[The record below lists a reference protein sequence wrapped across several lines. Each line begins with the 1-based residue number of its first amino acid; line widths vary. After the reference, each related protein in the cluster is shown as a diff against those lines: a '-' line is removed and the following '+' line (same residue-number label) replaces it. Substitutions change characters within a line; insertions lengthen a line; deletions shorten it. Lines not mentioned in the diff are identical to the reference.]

1 MYKLKATIIKDIR
14 ILLRDKVGIALMFI
28 MPIILV
34 VIVTSIQNSTF
45 QLVNK
50 NRIAMMVCNRD
61 TGKLSTQLIQSIDK
75 IGMFK
80 MVSIPKTESEEAI
93 KNRMRG
99 KDALLAIVIPAD
111 YTQKITAKAKNVS
124 GKALNS
130 FGLNGDTVNKKI
142 SVNPLTMYFQPV
154 LQQSY
159 RFSINGALR
168 SALQIVES
176 RETLRQLYFA
186 INEKPLPEALEKDLL
201 NNQTNINEVPVS
213 ISGGTI
219 MPNASQ
225 HNVPAWTIFA
235 MFFIIISL
243 GGSVVREKLSGSF
256 IRLKTLP
263 TDFMVALISKQITYL
278 GVTVLQAVVIF
289 SMGIWLFP
297 LIGLPALN
305 LPSDYL
311 ALLVV
316 TLVCGWCAV
325 SYAICMGVYA
335 HTQEQ
340 ANGFGAVS
348 IVILAA
354 IGGLLVPSFAMPDG
368 FKTVA
373 VISPLHWSIEA
384 YYRLFLEG
392 GKLKDVIPNLLPLLG
407 ITMLIQLAAYIG
419 LKKKNLI

>member
-80 MVSIPKTESEEAI
+80 LVNIPKSESEESI

-130 FGLNGDTVNKKI
+130 FGLNGDTANKKI
-142 SVNPLTMYFQPV
+142 SVNPLTMYFQPI

-289 SMGIWLFP
+289 SMGLWLFP

-373 VISPLHWSIEA
+373 VFSPLHWSIEA
-384 YYRLFLEG
+384 YYSLFLEG

-407 ITMLIQLAAYIG
+407 ITVLIQLAAYIG

>member
-80 MVSIPKTESEEAI
+80 IASIPKNESEEAI

-142 SVNPLTMYFQPV
+142 SVNPLTMYFQPI

-278 GVTVLQAVVIF
+278 GVTLLQAVVIF

-311 ALLVV
+311 ALFVV
-316 TLVCGWCAV
+316 TVVCGWCAV

-373 VISPLHWSIEA
+373 VFSPLHWSIEA

-407 ITMLIQLAAYIG
+407 ITVLIQLTAYIG

>member
-14 ILLRDKVGIALMFI
+14 ILLRDKVGIALMFV

-61 TGKLSTQLIQSIDK
+61 TGKLSNQLIQSIDK

-80 MVSIPKTESEEAI
+80 IASIPKNESEEAI

-130 FGLNGDTVNKKI
+130 FGLQGDTANKKI
-142 SVNPLTMYFQPV
+142 SVNPLTMYFQPI

-297 LIGLPALN
+297 LIGLPTLN

-373 VISPLHWSIEA
+373 VFSPLHWSIEA

-407 ITMLIQLAAYIG
+407 ITVLIQLAAYIG

>member
-14 ILLRDKVGIALMFI
+14 ILLRDKVGIALMFV

-61 TGKLSTQLIQSIDK
+61 TGKLSTQLIESIDK

-80 MVSIPKTESEEAI
+80 IANIPKSETEEAI
-93 KNRMRG
+93 KQRMRG

-201 NNQTNINEVPVS
+201 NNQTTINEVPVS

-278 GVTVLQAVVIF
+278 GVTLLQAAVIF

-316 TLVCGWCAV
+316 TLICGWCAV

-368 FKTVA
+368 FKTAA

-384 YYRLFLEG
+384 YYRLFLDG

-407 ITMLIQLAAYIG
+407 ITMLIQLVAYIG
-419 LKKKNLI
+419 LKKKNLV

>member
-80 MVSIPKTESEEAI
+80 MISIPKTEAEEAI

-142 SVNPLTMYFQPV
+142 SVNPLTMYFQPI

-278 GVTVLQAVVIF
+278 GVTLLQAVVIF

-373 VISPLHWSIEA
+373 VLSPLHWSIEA
-384 YYRLFLEG
+384 YYSLFLEG

-407 ITMLIQLAAYIG
+407 ITVLIQLAAYIG

>member
-14 ILLRDKVGIALMFI
+14 ILLRDKVGIALMFV

-80 MVSIPKTESEEAI
+80 MVSIPKSESEEAI

-142 SVNPLTMYFQPV
+142 SVNPLTMYFQPI

-159 RFSINGALR
+159 RFSINGAVR

-278 GVTVLQAVVIF
+278 GVTVLQAAVIF

-407 ITMLIQLAAYIG
+407 ITVLIQLAAYIG

>member
-80 MVSIPKTESEEAI
+80 MVSIPKNESEEAI

-130 FGLNGDTVNKKI
+130 FGLNGDTVSKKI
-142 SVNPLTMYFQPV
+142 SVNPLTMYFQPI

-289 SMGIWLFP
+289 SMGLWLFP

-373 VISPLHWSIEA
+373 VFSPLHWSIEA
-384 YYRLFLEG
+384 YYSLFLEG

-407 ITMLIQLAAYIG
+407 ITVLIQLAAYIG

>member
-61 TGKLSTQLIQSIDK
+61 TGKLSMQLIQSIDR

-80 MVSIPKTESEEAI
+80 ITSIPKNEAEEAI

-142 SVNPLTMYFQPV
+142 SVNPLTMYFQPI

-278 GVTVLQAVVIF
+278 GVTLLQAIVIF

-373 VISPLHWSIEA
+373 LISPLHWSIEA

-407 ITMLIQLAAYIG
+407 ITVLIQLAAYIG

>member
-14 ILLRDKVGIALMFI
+14 ILLRDKVGIALAFI

-34 VIVTSIQNSTF
+34 IIVTSIQNSTF

-50 NRIAMMVCNRD
+50 NRITMMVCNRD
-61 TGKLSTQLIQSIDK
+61 TGKLSTQFISTLDK
-75 IGMFK
+75 MGMFK
-80 MVSIPKTESEEAI
+80 INSIAKSETDDAI
-93 KNRMRG
+93 KQRMRG
-99 KDALLAIVIPAD
+99 KDALLGIVIPAD
-111 YTQKITAKAKNVS
+111 YTQKIIAKAKNVS

-130 FGLNGDTVNKKI
+130 FGLEGDTAKNKI
-142 SVNPLTMYFQPV
+142 AVNPLSMYYQPII
-154 LQQSY
+154 QESY
-159 RFSINGALR
+159 RMSINGALR

-201 NNQTNINEVPVS
+201 NNQTKVNELPVS
-213 ISGGTI
+213 ISGGI
-219 MPNASQ
+219 VMPNATQ

-243 GGSVVREKLSGSF
+243 GGSVVREKISGSF

-263 TDFMVALISKQITYL
+263 TNFMVALVSKQITYL
-278 GVTVLQAVVIF
+278 GVTLLQALVIF

-297 LIGLPALN
+297 HIGLPALN
-305 LPSDYL
+305 LPGDYFG
-311 ALLVV
+311 LLVV

-325 SYAICMGVYA
+325 SYAICMGVYCQ
-335 HTQEQ
+335 TQEQ

-348 IVILAA
+348 IVIMAA
-354 IGGLLVPSFAMPDG
+354 VGGLMVPSFAMPDA

-373 VISPLHWSIEA
+373 AISPLHWCIEA
-384 YYRLFLEG
+384 YYTLFLEG

-407 ITMLIQLAAYIG
+407 ITLLIQLVAYIG

>member
-34 VIVTSIQNSTF
+34 IIVTSIQNSTF

-80 MVSIPKTESEEAI
+80 MISIPKTEAEEAI

-142 SVNPLTMYFQPV
+142 SVNPLTMYFQPI

-278 GVTVLQAVVIF
+278 GVTLLQAVVIF

-305 LPSDYL
+305 LPSDYF

-373 VISPLHWSIEA
+373 VLSPLHWSIEA
-384 YYRLFLEG
+384 YYSLFLEG

-407 ITMLIQLAAYIG
+407 ITVLIQLAAYIG